1 MDVVQLALNQY
12 NERETT
18 WLLAVIGLE
27 THVMSMLVPS
37 RTFQVYLEDL
47 RRQLTDRLH
56 VLDVEFNQPQTGVHD
71 DDDDD
76 EDDEHDSVGI
86 ELRQVAADLDR
97 LQEHCT
103 AVELREQAQRRK
115 AEERQQREEQRRLE
129 EDYQRFRQTIRY
141 TVLVEQEVAARHA
154 KIRAQV
160 LREHKDEVQE
170 LLRKQRRE
178 LNVAWKIK
186 VQDGLAEWDH
196 AQSLASHPSQAK
208 AWMQNVRQQERRM
221 RRKRVAELAKEG
233 VRPKHRRARIRVY
246 EE

>member
-1 MDVVQLALNQY
+1 
-12 NERETT
+12 
-18 WLLAVIGLE
+18 
-27 THVMSMLVPS
+27 MLVPS
-37 RTFQVYLEDL
+37 LTFQGYLEDL

-56 VLDVEFNQPQTGVHD
+56 VLDVEFNQPRPVTPQTREPDD

-76 EDDEHDSVGI
+76 ENDSVGI
-86 ELRQVAADLDR
+86 ELRQVAEDLDR
-97 LQEHCT
+97 LQQHCT
-103 AVELREQAQRRK
+103 AEELREQAQRRK

-129 EDYQRFRQTIRY
+129 EDYQKFKQTITY
-141 TVLVEQEVAARHA
+141 KVLVEQEVAAQHA

-160 LREHKDEVQE
+160 TREHKDEVQE

-208 AWMQNVRQQERRM
+208 AWMQNVTAGE
-221 RRKRVAELAKEG
+221 AGAS
-233 VRPKHRRARIRVY
+233 
-246 EE
+246 